1 MSTHRS
7 KPRDLEISVPG
18 LYGANPNELINIH
31 LPLRLV
37 SPATGRVKLQRSHA
51 SQAGER
57 GWEIEGGRER
67 TMLVTIREEVS
78 GKMRAKRSIH
88 LKGRASVAAG
98 GSWSSSCLQG
108 AQY

>member
-37 SPATGRVKLQRSHA
+37 SLATGRVKLQRSHA

-67 TMLVTIREEVS
+67 END
-78 GKMRAKRSIH
+78 
-88 LKGRASVAAG
+88 AG
-98 GSWSSSCLQG
+98 DDQRGSFRQNESKEKHSPEG
-108 AQY
+108 